1 MRFHER
7 LEAMEVQVTHLFAMV
22 SEDLTHA
29 TAAVLA
35 SDSSIVPILSERE
48 VVIDELQVDLEDVVC
63 RQIAQQAPV
72 SRDLRFLLSV
82 LRIVPELE
90 RSHDLVV
97 HIAEQAGRIPRGD
110 LPVPCAEIISAMG
123 TIGSKMWNEAADCWY
138 RKDGTVA
145 EALET
150 ADDQMDQLHSELTG
164 LLEAGVASLPV
175 ALNLTLVG
183 RFYERLGDHAVNIA
197 RRVVFL
203 SGLSRPTEA
212 G

>member
-7 LEAMEVQVTHLFAMV
+7 LEAMEVEVTHLFAMV

-35 SDSSIVPILSERE
+35 SDASIVTVLTERE
-48 VVIDELQVDLEDVVC
+48 AVIGALQVELEDVVC
-63 RQIAQQAPV
+63 TQIAQQAPV

-82 LRIVPELE
+82 LRVVPELE

-97 HIAEQAGRIPRGD
+97 HIAELAGQIPRGE
-110 LPVPCAEIISAMG
+110 LPVECAEIISAMG
-123 TIGSKMWNEAADCWY
+123 SIGSRMWNEAADCWY

-145 EALET
+145 ATLEL
-150 ADDQMDQLHSELTG
+150 ADDQMDQLHDDLMR

-175 ALNLTLVG
+175 ALTLTFVG

-197 RRVVFL
+197 RRVIYL
-203 SGLSRPTEA
+203 SGLSRS